1 MRRPG
6 LASSSPTVSARV
18 FGKPPGTATGR
29 PAIAFHFGMTRAESG
44 RARGRPRAR
53 RIETLDKAR
62 ICAAHFR
69 QPAAQRRFRLVHRVG
84 GDMDVDHVVSC
95 RLLAHLLATGPGY
108 VTPRMRD
115 LVRAAANSD
124 RNLAVR
130 RASENRGRLNRI
142 DGMLVRR
149 DFRDIAAGDLAE
161 IETMRAA
168 FRGLAAAFPD
178 PCMDRMCA
186 RFEALAAEAAK
197 ALERSAEVFPNP
209 RVRWCPSSRTHSSGR
224 RDR

>member
-1 MRRPG
+1 
-6 LASSSPTVSARV
+6 
-18 FGKPPGTATGR
+18 
-29 PAIAFHFGMTRAESG
+29 MTRAESG

-69 QPAAQRRFRLVHRVG
+69 QPAVQRRFRLVHRVG

-197 ALERSAEVFPNP
+197 ALE
-209 RVRWCPSSRTHSSGR
+209 
-224 RDR
+224 

>member
-1 MRRPG
+1 M
-6 LASSSPTVSARV
+6 
-18 FGKPPGTATGR
+18 
-29 PAIAFHFGMTRAESG
+29 
-44 RARGRPRAR
+44 
-53 RIETLDKAR
+53 
-62 ICAAHFR
+62 
-69 QPAAQRRFRLVHRVG
+69 
-84 GDMDVDHVVSC
+84 DHVVSC

-168 FRGLAAAFPD
+168 FPD

-197 ALERSAEVFPNP
+197 ALE
-209 RVRWCPSSRTHSSGR
+209 
-224 RDR
+224 